1 MHALPIPSSMGM
13 PCGAPQI
20 PTIPCPTTRMITIR
34 LLDPA
39 DAILFQSLRLLA
51 VATSPTSF
59 LPTRDEEAALPIE
72 ERAARL
78 RPTPAQAVFGAFDGD
93 ALVGITGVRRDARA
107 KVAHKAT
114 IWGVFVDPAYRGR
127 GIAQSLLDGATE
139 HAAQAWQCRQL
150 MLCVNET
157 NATAE
162 RLYASQG
169 FVRFGTEPRSLFVD
183 GRFYD
188 EHHMVKT
195 LA

>member
-1 MHALPIPSSMGM
+1 
-13 PCGAPQI
+13 
-20 PTIPCPTTRMITIR
+20 MITIR
-34 LLDPA
+34 LLDAA
-39 DAILFQSLRLLA
+39 DAALFQSLRLRA
-51 VATSPTSF
+51 VETSPTSF
-59 LPTRDEEAALPIE
+59 LPTRDEEAGVSVAEFATRIT
-72 ERAARL
+72 
-78 RPTPAQAVFGAFDGD
+78 PTPARAVFGAFEGD
-93 ALVGITGVRRDARA
+93 TLVGITGVRRDARA

-127 GIAQSLLDGATE
+127 GIAQSLLEGATA

-150 MLCVNET
+150 LLCVNEI
-157 NATAE
+157 NGAAE

-188 EHHMVKT
+188 EHHMVKA

>member
-1 MHALPIPSSMGM
+1 
-13 PCGAPQI
+13 
-20 PTIPCPTTRMITIR
+20 MITIR
-34 LLDPA
+34 LLDAA
-39 DAILFQSLRLLA
+39 DAALFQSLRLRA
-51 VATSPTSF
+51 VETSPTSF
-59 LPTRDEEAALPIE
+59 LPTRDEEAGVSVAEFATRIT
-72 ERAARL
+72 
-78 RPTPAQAVFGAFDGD
+78 PTPSQAVFGAFEVDT
-93 ALVGITGVRRDARA
+93 LVGITGVRRDART

-127 GIAQSLLDGATE
+127 GIAQSLLERATA

-150 MLCVNET
+150 LLCVNEI
-157 NATAE
+157 NGTAE

>member
-1 MHALPIPSSMGM
+1 
-13 PCGAPQI
+13 
-20 PTIPCPTTRMITIR
+20 MITIR
-34 LLDPA
+34 LLDAA
-39 DAILFQSLRLLA
+39 DAAQFKSVRLRA
-51 VATSPTSF
+51 IDTSPTSF
-59 LPTRDEEAALPIE
+59 LPTHAEEVVVPLEAF
-72 ERAARL
+72 AARIA
-78 RPTPAQAVFGAFDGD
+78 PTHERAVFGAFEDD
-93 ALVGITGVRRDARA
+93 TLVGITGVRRDART

-127 GIAQSLLDGATE
+127 EIAQSLLERATA

-150 MLCVNET
+150 LLCVNEI
-157 NATAE
+157 NGTAE

-188 EHHMVKT
+188 EHHMVKI

>member
-1 MHALPIPSSMGM
+1 M
-13 PCGAPQI
+13 
-20 PTIPCPTTRMITIR
+20 TTTTR
-34 LLDPA
+34 LLDAA
-39 DAILFQSLRLLA
+39 DAARFQTLRLRA
-51 VATSPTSF
+51 VDTAPTSF
-59 LPTRDEEAALPIE
+59 LPTLDEESQVPVDEFATRITPSH
-72 ERAARL
+72 ER
-78 RPTPAQAVFGAFDGD
+78 AVFGAFDGD
-93 ALVGITGVRRDARA
+93 TLVGITGVRRDARA

-127 GIAQSLLDGATE
+127 GIAQALLESATA
-139 HAAQAWQCRQL
+139 HAAQAWQCKQL
-150 MLCVNET
+150 MLCVNEV
-157 NATAE
+157 NCTAE

>member
-1 MHALPIPSSMGM
+1 
-13 PCGAPQI
+13 
-20 PTIPCPTTRMITIR
+20 MITIR
-34 LLDPA
+34 LLDAA
-39 DAILFQSLRLLA
+39 DAALFQSLRLRA
-51 VATSPTSF
+51 VETSPTSF
-59 LPTRDEEAALPIE
+59 LPTRDEEAGVSIAE
-72 ERAARL
+72 FAARIT
-78 RPTPAQAVFGAFDGD
+78 PTPSQAVFGAFEDD
-93 ALVGITGVRRDARA
+93 TLVGITGVRRDART

-127 GIAQSLLDGATE
+127 GIAQSLLERATA

-150 MLCVNET
+150 LLCVNEI
-157 NATAE
+157 NGAAE

-195 LA
+195 LS

>member
-1 MHALPIPSSMGM
+1 
-13 PCGAPQI
+13 
-20 PTIPCPTTRMITIR
+20 MITIR
-34 LLDPA
+34 LLDAA
-39 DAILFQSLRLLA
+39 DAAQFQSVRLRA

-59 LPTRDEEAALPIE
+59 LPTRDEEAGVPVDEFATRITPTH
-72 ERAARL
+72 ER
-78 RPTPAQAVFGAFDGD
+78 AVFGAFAD
-93 ALVGITGVRRDARA
+93 ASLVGITGVRRDARA

-127 GIAQSLLDGATE
+127 GIAQSLLDSATA
-139 HAAQAWQCRQL
+139 HAVQAWECRQL
-150 MLCVNET
+150 MLCVNEI
-157 NATAE
+157 NGTAE